1 MELTLANRA
10 LGGEGLP
17 NPSAVKCPPKECQWH
32 CKGGQKRG
40 DGGGGVEKI
49 IAEPER
55 NVICSDTHEILKRRA
70 LVLVQRKPG
79 VFALLLFAAQRW
91 EERGW
96 A

>member
-1 MELTLANRA
+1 M
-10 LGGEGLP
+10 
-17 NPSAVKCPPKECQWH
+17 
-32 CKGGQKRG
+32 
-40 DGGGGVEKI
+40 EKI